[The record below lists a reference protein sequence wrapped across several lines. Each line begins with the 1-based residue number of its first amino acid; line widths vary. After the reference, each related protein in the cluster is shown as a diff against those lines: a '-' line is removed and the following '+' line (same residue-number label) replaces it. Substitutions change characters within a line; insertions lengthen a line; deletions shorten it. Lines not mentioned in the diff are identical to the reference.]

1 VTVRNGGFQVPGV
14 TGSLTGGKSISVAAT
29 SVVVTGLA
37 GLVALTGLAGCTSS
51 SSSSNANSAKSSNS
65 AKAENSE
72 SLAEAKSPT
81 LTFSGKGSGSMEA
94 IAAPSS
100 LYAEQ
105 VRTSSGALYR
115 LRAPGADR
123 DVFVAADSGAFAK
136 RTDGW
141 KISTVSTDAMWDPD
155 RCSTL
160 DPVDAGSKRIAMFE
174 TGVQPAGDA
183 SPVATPSWY
192 QLTVTDGKTFQR
204 LTPTPAF
211 GEIALPK
218 TLTAL
223 GGNRVGYLWAD
234 GAKSPQG
241 SVVAGSSEPGSS
253 NGATSNGASSIGL
266 APAGIG
272 GSLAPSSPNAQ
283 AAVMPVAMAGAGSLA
298 GMSDPAAGLKQLHWR
313 EVNLKSM
320 AFADRLV
327 TLPDGQ
333 VLKSAYRLGSQ
344 VVLETKIGGQ
354 YGFDPIADDA
364 SSAKPDTKDKSA
376 ALLAMPVALITKP
389 LTQDTT
395 PTEAEQK
402 LLSSVDGLSDARILS
417 RSTNG
422 AVVQVA
428 HIVGE
433 QMVFD
438 VASLNTKRNKLS
450 FAPVMAAARRCLVSR
465 D

>member
-1 VTVRNGGFQVPGV
+1 VTVRNGGFQAPGV
-14 TGSLTGGKSISVAAT
+14 TGSFTGGKSISVAAT
-29 SVVVTGLA
+29 SVVATGLA
-37 GLVALTGLAGCTSS
+37 GLVALTGLAGCTSL
-51 SSSSNANSAKSSNS
+51 SSSSNANSAKSANS
-65 AKAENSE
+65 ANANANGSE
-72 SLAEAKSPT
+72 SLADAKSPT
-81 LTFSGKGSGSMEA
+81 LNFSGKGSGSMEA
-94 IAAPSS
+94 VAAPTS

-115 LRAPGADR
+115 LRAPGSDR

-136 RTDGW
+136 RTNGW
-141 KISTVSTDAMWDPD
+141 KITTVSTDAMWDPD

-160 DPVDAGSKRIAMFE
+160 DPVDAGSERIAMFE

-183 SPVATPSWY
+183 SLVATPSWY

-234 GAKSPQG
+234 GA
-241 SVVAGSSEPGSS
+241 
-253 NGATSNGASSIGL
+253 SSIGL

-272 GSLAPSSPNAQ
+272 GSLAPNSPNAQ
-283 AAVMPVAMAGAGSLA
+283 AAVMGVAMAGAGSLV
-298 GMSDPAAGLKQLHWR
+298 GTSDSAAGSKQFHWR

-327 TLPDGQ
+327 TLPDGHA
-333 VLKSAYRLGSQ
+333 LKSAYRQGSR
-344 VVLETKIGGQ
+344 VVLETKIGAQ
-354 YGFDPIADDA
+354 YSFDPIVHDA
-364 SSAKPDTKDKSA
+364 NSAKPDTKDKAA
-376 ALLAMPVALITKP
+376 ALLAMPVALITAP
-389 LTQDTT
+389 LTKDTT

-402 LLSSVDGLSDARILS
+402 LLSSVDGLSDARVLS

-433 QMVFD
+433 QMIFD
-438 VASLNTKRNKLS
+438 VVSLNTKKNKLS
-450 FAPVMAAARRCLVSR
+450 FAPVTAAARRCLVSR